1 MASSISQGLVF
12 TTAMVVSTTVLYLA
26 FSGQK
31 TSPPFQI
38 PPNSNSSHSNKQILR
53 SCIYS
58 EEKKR
63 EMKKNK
69 KKVKF
74 AENVMVKLV
83 ERNSKVKNREEQG
96 RQYRVSLSS
105 SECRNEIPEK
115 REMPA
120 NRIALYNGILKDRVH
135 RMACCH

>member
-1 MASSISQGLVF
+1 MVF
-12 TTAMVVSTTVLYLA
+12 NFA
-26 FSGQK
+26 
-31 TSPPFQI
+31 
-38 PPNSNSSHSNKQILR
+38 
-53 SCIYS
+53 